1 MVSAVATRRFLQGG
15 GEMGALMRSMD
26 WSATA
31 LGPVEG
37 WPQSLRTSV
46 STCLNSR
53 FPILIWWGPD
63 LVKLYNDAYRPI
75 LGAKH
80 PRSMGQA
87 GRECWPEIWP
97 IIGPMLQGVLERG
110 EATWSENQLLL
121 LERHGFAE
129 ECYFTFSYSPIRDE
143 SGGVAGV
150 FCAVTE
156 TTGQVLAER
165 RLRTLRDLAA
175 CAAAAKGEDE
185 TWRSFA
191 APLQLDPEDLPFAL
205 LYRTSRD
212 SRTAQLACAVGVEA
226 GRPGAPE
233 VVDIAAGLP
242 ERWGG
247 GEPGASLV
255 APIARPGSDAYGF
268 LVVGLSARRPLD
280 GDYRDLLTLIAD
292 HVAAGVAN
300 ARAWDDEQ
308 QRMAALAEIDRAKTA
323 FFGNVSHEF
332 RTPLTLMLAPLEDVL
347 REGPLDAAGR
357 RRLELVHR
365 NGVRLLKLVNSLLDF
380 SRIEAG
386 RMQAVY
392 EPTDLAVL
400 TADLASVFR
409 AAIERAGLTL
419 RVDCPTLHV
428 PVHVDREMW
437 EKIVLNLLSNA
448 FKFTFEGEIAVALR
462 RAGERVE
469 LTVRDTGIGI
479 AAEEL
484 PHVFERFHRVR
495 GARGRTHE
503 GTGIGLA
510 LVQEL
515 VRLHGGTIG
524 VTSEVDRGTA
534 FTVAIPLGST
544 HLPAERIGAPRTLAP
559 TATGT
564 APYVEEAVRWLPDDV
579 VPEASPP
586 SSAPLS
592 TRGARVLLADD
603 NADMREY
610 LQALLAQHWVV
621 DTVADGEAA
630 LAAARVQRPDL
641 VLADV
646 MMPRLDGLGLLRA
659 LRARPA
665 TENVPVILLSARAG
679 EESRIEGLES
689 GADDYLVK
697 PFSAR
702 ELIARVHA
710 HLELH
715 RVRAEAMA
723 REQAARAQAEEAN
736 RVKDE
741 FLATLSHELRTPLNA
756 ILGWA
761 VLLRQGHPDADTL
774 GQALQVIERNARAQ
788 SQLIEDLLDIS
799 RIISGKLRLD
809 VRPIDLFTVIRAG
822 IDAVSPAAMSK
833 EIRLQPVLDPTAGP
847 IAGDPERLQQ
857 VMWNLLSNAVKFT
870 PRGGRVQVRLARVRS
885 HVEIA
890 VSDTGCGIAPEML
903 PYVFDRFRQA
913 DSSATRRHG
922 GLGLGL
928 ALVKHLV
935 ELHGGTVRAD
945 SPGVDRGATFVVTLP
960 LMARLPPD
968 AGARRHPTARG
979 STPAAAGRVDGLRV
993 LLVDDD
999 AEALALFAQL
1009 FRQHGAEVT
1018 VARDAAEAMERL
1030 AAEHPDVLVCDVEMP
1045 GEDGYAFIRRVRSRA
1060 ASEGGSVPAVAVTAY
1075 GSVEDRIRLLAAG
1088 FQMHLPKP
1096 VEPAELVTVVASVAG
1111 RTRPA
1116 A

>member
-1 MVSAVATRRFLQGG
+1 
-15 GEMGALMRSMD
+15 
-26 WSATA
+26 
-31 LGPVEG
+31 
-37 WPQSLRTSV
+37 
-46 STCLNSR
+46 
-53 FPILIWWGPD
+53 
-63 LVKLYNDAYRPI
+63 
-75 LGAKH
+75 
-80 PRSMGQA
+80 
-87 GRECWPEIWP
+87 
-97 IIGPMLQGVLERG
+97 
-110 EATWSENQLLL
+110 
-121 LERHGFAE
+121 
-129 ECYFTFSYSPIRDE
+129 
-143 SGGVAGV
+143 
-150 FCAVTE
+150 
-156 TTGQVLAER
+156 
-165 RLRTLRDLAA
+165 
-175 CAAAAKGEDE
+175 
-185 TWRSFA
+185 
-191 APLQLDPEDLPFAL
+191 
-205 LYRTSRD
+205 
-212 SRTAQLACAVGVEA
+212 
-226 GRPGAPE
+226 
-233 VVDIAAGLP
+233 
-242 ERWGG
+242 
-247 GEPGASLV
+247 
-255 APIARPGSDAYGF
+255 
-268 LVVGLSARRPLD
+268 
-280 GDYRDLLTLIAD
+280 
-292 HVAAGVAN
+292 
-300 ARAWDDEQ
+300 
-308 QRMAALAEIDRAKTA
+308 
-323 FFGNVSHEF
+323 
-332 RTPLTLMLAPLEDVL
+332 
-347 REGPLDAAGR
+347 
-357 RRLELVHR
+357 
-365 NGVRLLKLVNSLLDF
+365 
-380 SRIEAG
+380 
-386 RMQAVY
+386 
-392 EPTDLAVL
+392 
-400 TADLASVFR
+400 
-409 AAIERAGLTL
+409 
-419 RVDCPTLHV
+419 
-428 PVHVDREMW
+428 
-437 EKIVLNLLSNA
+437 
-448 FKFTFEGEIAVALR
+448 
-462 RAGERVE
+462 
-469 LTVRDTGIGI
+469 
-479 AAEEL
+479 
-484 PHVFERFHRVR
+484 
-495 GARGRTHE
+495 
-503 GTGIGLA
+503 
-510 LVQEL
+510 
-515 VRLHGGTIG
+515 
-524 VTSEVDRGTA
+524 
-534 FTVAIPLGST
+534 
-544 HLPAERIGAPRTLAP
+544 
-559 TATGT
+559 
-564 APYVEEAVRWLPDDV
+564 
-579 VPEASPP
+579 
-586 SSAPLS
+586 
-592 TRGARVLLADD
+592 
-603 NADMREY
+603 
-610 LQALLAQHWVV
+610 
-621 DTVADGEAA
+621 
-630 LAAARVQRPDL
+630 
-641 VLADV
+641 

-788 SQLIEDLLDIS
+788 SQLIEDLLDVS